1 MEFNGVFLL
10 HLKREKKVAKPVTLT
25 NEKKFSL
32 PGGKMVNAFFVFER
46 KKCLL
51 MQFDGTQHNSGE
63 F

>member
-10 HLKREKKVAKPVTLT
+10 HLKREKKVAKPVKLT

-46 KKCLL
+46 KK
-51 MQFDGTQHNSGE
+51 MHINAI
-63 F
+63 